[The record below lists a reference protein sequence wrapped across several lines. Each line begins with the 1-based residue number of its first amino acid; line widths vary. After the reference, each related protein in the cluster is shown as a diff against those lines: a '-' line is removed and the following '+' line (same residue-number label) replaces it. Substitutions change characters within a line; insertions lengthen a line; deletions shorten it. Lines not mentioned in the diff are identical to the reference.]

1 MRLIILILLLSF
13 PVITFAN
20 LLTVTSNPV
29 GADVFVV
36 NTTNNKKVK
45 IGKTPFE
52 MSLNEVTANFSE
64 SQVFMLEANKEGYE
78 TYRVLMGQ
86 VGENK
91 VSLSINLNPVK
102 TVIEQ
107 KITDELIA
115 QLFDIQRQ
123 IRTKDYSN
131 AIVRLTDLDKRFP
144 NYSIISELIGS
155 AYYLDQKFKEA
166 LSYYRKAFS
175 INPENKDAFIMKNY
189 LEKKF
194 NLTNPQGT

>member
-1 MRLIILILLLSF
+1 MKNLLLAFIFIFPMISF
-13 PVITFAN
+13 GN
-20 LLTVTSNPV
+20 YLTLTSNPSS
-29 GADVFVV
+29 ADVFVI
-36 NTTNNKKVK
+36 NTTDNKRVK
-45 IGKTPFE
+45 IGRTPFE
-52 MSLNEVTANFSE
+52 ISMQEVVTNFSE
-64 SQVFMLEANKEGYE
+64 SQVFLIEVVKEGYE
-78 TYRVLMGQ
+78 DYRVMVGQ
-86 VGENK
+86 VGSNQ
-91 VSLSINLNPVK
+91 VDLTINLSPVK
-102 TVIEQ
+102 TVLEQ
-107 KITDELIA
+107 KTTDELMA

-131 AIVRLTDLDKRFP
+131 AIDRLTALDKKFP

-194 NLTNPQGT
+194 NLTSPKGT

>member
-1 MRLIILILLLSF
+1 MKNLILFLCLLL
-13 PVITFAN
+13 PVISKGN
-20 LLTVTSNPV
+20 YLNINSNPSSS
-29 GADVFVV
+29 DVFVI
-36 NTTNNKKVK
+36 NPTTNKRVK
-45 IGKTPFE
+45 IGRTPFE
-52 MSLNEVTANFSE
+52 IQMQEVVTNFSE
-64 SQVFMLEANKEGYE
+64 SQVFLIEVVKEGYE
-78 TYRVLMGQ
+78 DYRVMVGQ
-86 VGENK
+86 IGSNEVN
-91 VSLSINLNPVK
+91 LSVNLSPVK
-102 TVIEQ
+102 TIIEQ
-107 KITDELIA
+107 KQTDELMA

-131 AIVRLTDLDKRFP
+131 AIDRLMSLDKKFP

-194 NLTNPQGT
+194 NLTLEKDS